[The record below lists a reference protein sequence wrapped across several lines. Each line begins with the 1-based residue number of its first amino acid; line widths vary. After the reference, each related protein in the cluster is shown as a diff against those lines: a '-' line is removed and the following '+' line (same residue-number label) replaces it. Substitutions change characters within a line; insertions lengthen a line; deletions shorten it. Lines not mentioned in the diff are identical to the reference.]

1 MYHGAV
7 RKWLGVPGAR
17 FPYAGTPGMTDR
29 NDVRSCLFPLMA
41 HDITPLLNTAGTGY
55 ITCVIFSCR
64 M

>member
-7 RKWLGVPGAR
+7 RKWLGVPG
-17 FPYAGTPGMTDR
+17 FLMQDR
-29 NDVRSCLFPLMA
+29 NDDRSCLFLLMA